1 MSDVGALPHFAMGH
15 RKEKKKEKWDSLRS
29 PHPSLPFSFS
39 ANVGVKGLA
48 ARYLQKDQF
57 ANNIGRLPQLGR
69 SWGNC
74 FYFESSSVTFFY
86 LLQTVSFW
94 KASESG

>member
-15 RKEKKKEKWDSLRS
+15 GKEEKREKEKWDSFRS
-29 PHPSLPFSFS
+29 LHPSSLPFSFS

-57 ANNIGRLPQLGR
+57 ANNIGRLPQLGG
-69 SWGNC
+69 SCENC
-74 FYFESSSVTFFY
+74 FSFASSFVTVF
-86 LLQTVSFW
+86 LQNSISISIF
-94 KASESG
+94 